1 MNPRR
6 SWRVGRWVL
15 PLMAVTALAAASTAW
30 GQGFLIVSD
39 EDARLPRP
47 IIIWPPYPPPPPR
60 PPVPPP
66 PPPPPAV
73 TYSVDSL
80 SVQGRIDRQVAQVEV
95 AQTFLNTGSRTLEA
109 SFVFPLPYDGAVD
122 RMTFMVDGKEIP
134 SRMLKA
140 DEARRE
146 YEQIVRRNRDP
157 ALLEW
162 VGTGMFKTSVFPI
175 PPGEKRTVSIHYTQ
189 LCRKQESMVDF
200 LFPLSAAKY
209 SSKPL
214 RELSVRLS
222 LRSERDIKNVYCPN
236 HDAQVK
242 RLDGNSVTVE
252 YSARD
257 TVPLTDFRIMYDES
271 SDPLAATLL
280 SYKSPDEED
289 GFFLLLVSPAIP
301 AATQPIPKTVVFV
314 ADRSGS
320 MSGKKIEQLREAMK
334 FVIQNLREGDLFNIV
349 AYDSEV
355 ELFRPELQRYNDTTR
370 REAIAFAEG
379 LVAGGSTNIDA
390 ALSTALS
397 QLQDAERPN
406 YVLFLT
412 DGLPTTGVTNEM
424 RIVENMS
431 KANRV
436 KAQVYTFGV
445 GYDVNS
451 RLLDR
456 VARVGRG
463 YTAYVRPDESIEE
476 HVARLY
482 RRIEAP
488 VLTDVELDWQF
499 DGDSGPPPVY
509 RLNPNPPFD
518 ISAGE
523 QLTLTGRYRRSGAAK
538 VVLRGRIGNEQ
549 RTFAFPVEFAAKSG
563 DESKAFVARVWAIRR
578 IGDLLDE
585 IDLHG
590 RNNEL
595 IEELTQLALKHG
607 IVTPYTSFFADENVP
622 LHDTAANTR
631 RAAER
636 LLELNTA
643 EGAAGFAQRRA
654 KGVLQQADRANLAWD
669 SFSFGSADGTAAPAG
684 PGGSIGGGLGGFPGA
699 PARMPAAAAVPT
711 PAAREMAQAA
721 TGQTMRQIGNRTFYR
736 RQGQWIDSSL
746 TEEQQQ
752 TPRRIKQFSEEY
764 FELARRYGRRISQY
778 FVFDEPVLLNV
789 DQEAVLIEP

>member
-1 MNPRR
+1 M
-6 SWRVGRWVL
+6 
-15 PLMAVTALAAASTAW
+15 
-30 GQGFLIVSD
+30 
-39 EDARLPRP
+39 
-47 IIIWPPYPPPPPR
+47 
-60 PPVPPP
+60 
-66 PPPPPAV
+66 
-73 TYSVDSL
+73 
-80 SVQGRIDRQVAQVEV
+80 AQVEV
-95 AQTFLNTGSRTLEA
+95 AQTFLNTGSRILEA

-134 SRMLKA
+134 SRLLKA

-175 PPGEKRTVSIHYTQ
+175 PPGQKRTVSIHYTQ

-200 LFPLSAAKY
+200 IFPLSAAKY
-209 SSKPL
+209 TSKPL

-222 LRSERDIKNVYCPN
+222 LRAERAIKNIYCPN

-242 RLDGNSVTVE
+242 RLDEKSVTVE

-257 TVPLTDFRIMYDES
+257 TVPLTDFRLMYDVS

-301 AATQPIPKTVVFV
+301 KADDPIPKTVVFV

-355 ELFRPELQRYNDTTR
+355 ELFRPELQRYNDQTR
-370 REAIAFAEG
+370 REALAFAEG

-390 ALSTALS
+390 ALRTALS

-406 YVLFLT
+406 YILFLT

-424 RIVENMS
+424 QIVENMS
-431 KANRV
+431 KANQV
-436 KAQVYTFGV
+436 KARVYTFGV

-463 YTAYVRPDESIEE
+463 YTAYVRPDESIED

-488 VLTDVELDWQF
+488 VLTDVELEWEF

-523 QLTLTGRYRRSGAAK
+523 QLVLTGRYRRSGAAK
-538 VVLRGRIGNEQ
+538 VVLRGRIGREE
-549 RTFAFPVEFAAKSG
+549 RRFTFPVEFTSRSG
-563 DESKAFVARVWAIRR
+563 DESTAFVERVWAIRR
-578 IGDLLDE
+578 VGDLLDE

-590 RNNEL
+590 RNDEL
-595 IEELTQLALKHG
+595 IEELTKLALKHG

-622 LHDTAANTR
+622 LQDSAANTR

-636 LLELNTA
+636 LRQLEAA

-654 KGVLQQADRANLAWD
+654 KAALQQMGRADAAAGAYAFAIPDLA
-669 SFSFGSADGTAAPAG
+669 AAPAG
-684 PGGSIGGGLGGFPGA
+684 PGGAMGGFGGGLAGS
-699 PARMPAAAAVPT
+699 PARPSAQAAVPS

-721 TGQTMRQIGNRTFYR
+721 TGETMRQIGNRTFYR
-736 RQGQWIDSSL
+736 RQGQWIDSTL
-746 TEEQQQ
+746 TERQQQ
-752 TPRRIKQFSEEY
+752 TPRRIKQFSDEY
-764 FELARRYGRRISQY
+764 FELARKYGRQISQY
-778 FVFDEPVLLNV
+778 LVFDEPVLLNV

>member
-1 MNPRR
+1 MMRR
-6 SWRVGRWVL
+6 RTWRAVRWAL
-15 PLMAVTALAAASTAW
+15 PLFMAAAFATASTAW
-30 GQGFLIVSD
+30 GQGFLIISD
-39 EDARLPRP
+39 EGVRLPRP

-66 PPPPPAV
+66 PPPPAV
-73 TYSVDSL
+73 SYSVDSI

-95 AQTFLNTGSRTLEA
+95 SQTFLNTGSRLLEA

-134 SRMLKA
+134 ARLLKA

-162 VGTGMFKTSVFPI
+162 IGTGMFKTSVFPI
-175 PPGEKRTVSIHYTQ
+175 PPGQKRTVSIHYTQ

-200 LFPLSAAKY
+200 IFPLSAAKY
-209 SSKPL
+209 TSKPL
-214 RELSVRLS
+214 RELSVRLN
-222 LRSERDIKNVYCPN
+222 LRAERDIKNVYCPN

-242 RLDGNSVTVE
+242 RLDGKSVTVE

-257 TVPLTDFRIMYDES
+257 MVPLTDFRLMYDVS

-301 AATQPIPKTVVFV
+301 EQTKPIPKTVVFV

-355 ELFRPELQRYNDTTR
+355 ELFRPELQRYDDTTR
-370 REAIAFAEG
+370 REALAFAEG
-379 LVAGGSTNIDA
+379 LIAGGSTNIDA
-390 ALSTALS
+390 ALRTALS
-397 QLQDAERPN
+397 QLQDAGRPN
-406 YVLFLT
+406 YLLFLT

-424 RIVENMS
+424 QIVENMS
-431 KANRV
+431 KANQV
-436 KAQVYTFGV
+436 KARIYTFGV

-463 YTAYVRPDESIEE
+463 YTAYVRPDESIED

-488 VLTDVELDWQF
+488 VLTDVELDWEF
-499 DGDSGPPPVY
+499 DGDAGPAPVY
-509 RLNPNPPFD
+509 RLNPKPPFD

-523 QLTLTGRYRRSGAAK
+523 QLALTGRYRRSGAAK
-538 VVLRGRIGNEQ
+538 VVLRGRIGDEE
-549 RTFAFPVEFAAKSG
+549 RRFAFPVEFAARSG
-563 DESKAFVARVWAIRR
+563 DESTAFVERVWAIRR
-578 IGDLLDE
+578 VGDLLDE

-590 RNNEL
+590 RNDEL
-595 IEELTQLALKHG
+595 IAELTQLALKHG

-622 LHDTAANTR
+622 LHDSAANTR

-636 LLELNTA
+636 LRYLDTA
-643 EGAAGFAQRRA
+643 EGADGFAQRRA
-654 KGVLQQADRANLAWD
+654 KNALQQMDRFDPAA
-669 SFSFGSADGTAAPAG
+669 GSYAFALPEASASAG
-684 PGGSIGGGLGGFPGA
+684 PGGMGGLGGFGGA
-699 PARMPAAAAVPT
+699 MGRPPAQAAT
-711 PAAREMAQAA
+711 PSAAAREMAQAA
-721 TGQTMRQIGNRTFYR
+721 TGQTMRQIGSRTFYR
-736 RQGQWIDSSL
+736 RQGQWIDSTL
-746 TEEQQQ
+746 TERQQQ
-752 TPRRIKQFSEEY
+752 TPRRIKRFSEEY
-764 FELARRYGRRISQY
+764 FELARRFGRQISQY
-778 FVFDEPVLLNV
+778 LVFDEPVLLNV